1 MTEQEA
7 DDTLH
12 GTAIICTMAL
22 VWTLLAFLAAVI
34 FHGSMAYG
42 YVASAASVIVI
53 LVLGYILGKGM
64 RKIGAFD

>member
-1 MTEQEA
+1 
-7 DDTLH
+7 
-12 GTAIICTMAL
+12 
-22 VWTLLAFLAAVI
+22 
-34 FHGSMAYG
+34 MAYG